1 MRGGLCAA
9 PRLNVFIQNLIDRGP
24 SESLGQ
30 NLIRFRL
37 DHIAVLYRQIRDDS
51 GVPGATMAS
60 PAGHH
65 PLSAERAPVEC
76 SYHHD
81 HHAALFLEG
90 SFVRLFSP
98 VSPTLFA

>member
-1 MRGGLCAA
+1 MREALCAA
-9 PRLNVFIQNLIDRGP
+9 HRLNVFIQNLIDRGP

-65 PLSAERAPVEC
+65 SLSSERAPVEC
-76 SYHHD
+76 GYHHD
-81 HHAALFLEG
+81 HHAGLLLEWRVVG
-90 SFVRLFSP
+90 IFCQVAT
-98 VSPTLFA
+98 TL